1 MAEIW
6 GAAIMVVGAVASSQA
21 AKKKAAA
28 ERKANKEDSSA
39 MTLEESQYAAQ
50 RSGYDAAL
58 EDYYKTKDRY
68 EQQRGLDQFRQF
80 STMGKFAPGMD
91 DQGGRVVMPESPNYN
106 DYEVKDPEADELG
119 ELAKPGKKKKKLTGL
134 LAHDLGLF

>member
-28 ERKANKEDSSA
+28 ERKANKEDSSE
-39 MTLEESQYAAQ
+39 MTVEGARINAQ
-50 RSGYDAAL
+50 TTGYEAAL
-58 EDYYKTKDRY
+58 EDYYNQKNRY

-80 STMGKFAPGMD
+80 SSMGDFAPGVED
-91 DQGGRVVMPESPNYN
+91 SGGRVVMPTAPDYN
-106 DYEVKDPEADELG
+106 SFEPTNPDET
-119 ELAKPGKKKKKLTGL
+119 ETANDQQKKKKKLTGL